1 MQEKPKALDIIR
13 LVMSILAIIWA
24 IVLGWF
30 VLDYFYSLIKGDDIG
45 TMFLI
50 FLMPIFLLLGVMLII
65 NAIMGIFGVKK
76 YFKNRNISLAER
88 NVGVGRIVLKIIVA
102 ILGASLPLLIAYI
115 CDIVEASKK
124 KKLA

>member
-124 KKLA
+124 KKLS